1 MPFSLIFF
9 KRPKIL
15 GKEILD
21 YGDRTSSGYY
31 VRVLFMEEENEK
43 LLKKSIGKPKTK
55 WILVI
60 SLF

>member
-43 LLKKSIGKPKTK
+43 ASYSRKVLVKPRQNG
-55 WILVI
+55 
-60 SLF
+60 S